1 MLKQPRLLI
10 LLIKYIS
17 LPNASVRE
25 SQLQSYDRNFS
36 LMGLT
41 AACVE
46 TVERRRNNNNSN
58 NKSIKQ
64 LLLLLLLRRLRLL
77 LLLLLLL
84 LALRCSHSIV
94 SALSRSSTIER

>member
-1 MLKQPRLLI
+1 M
-10 LLIKYIS
+10 
-17 LPNASVRE
+17 RE

-46 TVERRRNNNNSN
+46 TVERRNNN

-64 LLLLLLLRRLRLL
+64 LLLLLLLLL
-77 LLLLLLL
+77 VVVL
-84 LALRCSHSIV
+84 LAVRCLHSIV
-94 SALSRSSTIER
+94 SALSRSSTIERKNEFE